1 MSNDQ
6 NTQALAAGLALAS
19 QLSAG
24 QGITL
29 AAVAPVATAI
39 LAATGKAAAVS
50 SPDAV
55 LALAL
60 AQAAI
65 DAHAQ
70 ITAAQTPAQVSDAW
84 AALKSRVQAAEAG
97 WAAAGAVTG
106 A

>member
-6 NTQALAAGLALAS
+6 NTQAIAAGLALAG
-19 QLSAG
+19 QLAAG
-24 QGITL
+24 QGVNL
-29 AAVAPVATAI
+29 ATVAPVATAI

-65 DAHAQ
+65 EAHAQ
-70 ITAAQTPAQVSDAW
+70 ITAAQTPDAVAAAW
-84 AALKSRVQAAEAG
+84 AALKGRVQAAEAG
-97 WAAAGAVTG
+97 WAAAGASAG